1 MQLLT
6 TQLLNSLQLSML
18 IFLLAVGLTL
28 IFGLM
33 NVLNLAHGAFFTLGA
48 YGGLS
53 VANATGSFWAGL
65 IVGPILSFLLGA
77 LLQYFVLQPLVE
89 RGRSTHLDLALLTFG
104 LLFATAGAVELL
116 YGPAF
121 NSLAMPDLLKGQ
133 VSLLGISY
141 PAYRLFIIVAGFFVA
156 CALWLIVDRTLVGA
170 ALRAGVDD
178 REMVTALGINIDL
191 VFALV
196 FGVGAG
202 LAGLAGVVAAP
213 ITSVYSQMGIGIV
226 VTTFVVVV
234 LGGLGNFK
242 GSFFAALIVGTID
255 TMSQAF
261 LPDAELFAVY
271 AVLIAVMVVRPQGL
285 FNGVGRLA

>member
-1 MQLLT
+1 MQLLII
-6 TQLLNSLQLSML
+6 QLLNSVQLSML
-18 IFLLAVGLTL
+18 IFLLAAGLTL

-33 NVLNLAHGAFFTLGA
+33 NVLNLGHGAFFTLGA
-48 YGGLS
+48 YAGLS
-53 VANATGSFWAGL
+53 IANATGSFWVAFV
-65 IVGPILSFLLGA
+65 VGPILPFFVGA
-77 LLQYFVLQPLVE
+77 LLQYFVLRPLME

-121 NSLAMPDLLKGQ
+121 ASLAMPDLLKGQ
-133 VSLLGISY
+133 TSLLGLSY
-141 PAYRLFIIVAGFFVA
+141 PTYRLFIILVGLLVA

-170 ALRAGVDD
+170 TLRAGVDD

-196 FGVGAG
+196 FGAGAA

-226 VTTFVVVV
+226 VTTFIVVVV
-234 LGGLGNFK
+234 GGLGNLK
-242 GSFFAALIVGTID
+242 GSFFASLMVGTTD

-261 LPDAELFAVY
+261 LPEGELFAVY
-271 AVLIAVMVVRPQGL
+271 GLLIAVLVVRPQGL
-285 FNGVGRLA
+285 FNAVSVA

>member
-6 TQLLNSLQLSML
+6 IQLLNSVQLSML
-18 IFLLAVGLTL
+18 IFLMAVGLTL

-53 VANATGSFWAGL
+53 VANATGSFWAAL
-65 IVGPILSFLLGA
+65 IVGPILPFLVGG
-77 LLQYFVLQPLVE
+77 LLQYFVFRPLVE

-104 LLFATAGAVELL
+104 LLFATAGAVELF

-121 NSLAMPDLLKGQ
+121 NSLAVPGLLKGH
-133 VSLLGISY
+133 VSLLGVSY
-141 PAYRLFIIVAGFFVA
+141 PTYRLFIILTGLMVAVG
-156 CALWLIVDRTLVGA
+156 LWLIVDRTLVGA
-170 ALRAGVDD
+170 TLRAGVDD
-178 REMVTALGINIDL
+178 REMVTAMGINIDL

-196 FGVGAG
+196 FGLGAA

-234 LGGLGNFK
+234 VGGLGNFK
-242 GSFFAALIVGTID
+242 GSFFASLMVGTTD

-271 AVLIAVMVVRPQGL
+271 ALLIAVMVVRPQGL
-285 FNGVGRLA
+285 FNAVGRVA